1 MTQKEVTNILYN
13 LINDANYI
21 ESEIIENKDYRIFKS
36 TNNDEYMVCV
46 LSDEE
51 NSFNSGVFNTI
62 NECYEWIKQNP

>member
-36 TNNDEYMVCV
+36 ANNDDYMVCV
-46 LSDEE
+46 LVDEE
-51 NSFNSGVFNTI
+51 NSFNSEVFNTI

>member
-46 LSDEE
+46 LADEE

>member
-36 TNNDEYMVCV
+36 ANNDEYMVCV
-46 LSDEE
+46 YRIHDL
-51 NSFNSGVFNTI
+51 
-62 NECYEWIKQNP
+62 

>member
-13 LINDANYI
+13 VINDANYV

-36 TNNDEYMVCV
+36 ANNDEYMVCV
-46 LSDEE
+46 LVDEE